1 MKNPEE
7 AIKGTLHEITFSFF
21 ARSYS
26 PISRTLL
33 VVVSSSTS
41 ASSPSL
47 LETSPSSSPKP
58 SDVQLIRIGLR
69 GSRSNYSI
77 ILPNI
82 NAPNKEEE
90 RSSFDVIEG
99 KEIC

>member
-1 MKNPEE
+1 M
-7 AIKGTLHEITFSFF
+7 
-21 ARSYS
+21 
-26 PISRTLL
+26 
-33 VVVSSSTS
+33 VSSSTS

-47 LETSPSSSPKP
+47 LETSPSSSSSSPHRGA

-90 RSSFDVIEG
+90 CSSFDVIEG
-99 KEIC
+99 KEISIC